1 MSAGEKLLD
10 TIEPLTGGAGDAIGA
25 AARALEARPADETE
39 AYPEA
44 FAASLVGRSPRMQQL
59 LSMMGR
65 IAATDNSVLITGSTG
80 TGKELV
86 ARAIHGWSRRAAAPF
101 VDINC
106 SAIPDTLVEAE
117 LFGHQRGTFTNAHET
132 RRGLLEEASGG
143 TIFLDEVDALSLPAQ
158 AKLLRVLQE
167 RQLRRVG
174 GRVNIPISV
183 RIISATNRDIK
194 RAVAEGAFR
203 SDLFFRLGVIP
214 LHVPELRERGGEDIK
229 LLVNHFLR
237 RALRH
242 GARRR
247 KFSAEAMRALLS
259 YHWPGNVRELENAV
273 EYALAI
279 GEADEIG
286 VDDLPPDVVQGK
298 PEGDALLHT
307 LKECW
312 RYGASLAEIERL
324 YILSVLERC
333 EGNQARAATVLGIDR
348 RTLYRKLKDYGALTP
363 TRNAF

>member
-1 MSAGEKLLD
+1 MSTGEKFLD
-10 TIEPLTGGAGDAIGA
+10 TFEQPDGGAGDVIRA
-25 AARALEARPADETE
+25 AEQALITPPAENK
-39 AYPEA
+39 AYRGTVN
-44 FAASLVGRSPRMQQL
+44 ASLIGRSPRMQQL
-59 LSMMGR
+59 FSLMGR
-65 IAATDNSVLITGSTG
+65 IAATDSSVLITGATG

-86 ARAIHGWSRRAAAPF
+86 AHAIHNSSPRAAAPF
-101 VDINC
+101 TDINC

-117 LFGHQRGTFTNAHET
+117 LFGHQRGTFTDAHET
-132 RRGLLEEASGG
+132 RRGLFEGASGG

-167 RQLRRVG
+167 RQLRRIG

-183 RIISATNRDIK
+183 RVISATNRDIK

-203 SDLFFRLGVIP
+203 SDLFFRLSVIP

-229 LLVNHFLR
+229 LLVNHFLCR
-237 RALRH
+237 SQQRDS
-242 GARRR
+242 RRR

-279 GEADEIG
+279 SEADEIG
-286 VDDLPPDVVQGK
+286 VGDLPPDVLGEK
-298 PEGDALLHT
+298 PEDDALPRA

-312 RYGASLAEIERL
+312 QSGATLAEIERL

-333 EGNQARAATVLGIDR
+333 EGNQAKAASLLDIDR
-348 RTLYRKLKDYGALTP
+348 RTLYRKLKDYGAFAAP
-363 TRNAF
+363 TRNSF

>member
-1 MSAGEKLLD
+1 MSAGEKFLD
-10 TIEPLTGGAGDAIGA
+10 KFAPPEGDTGDALRA
-25 AARALEARPADETE
+25 AERALKTPPGENE
-39 AYPEA
+39 AYRVGA
-44 FAASLVGRSPRMQQL
+44 NASLIGRSPRMQQL
-59 LSMMGR
+59 LSLMAR
-65 IAATDNSVLITGSTG
+65 IAATDSSVLITGSTG

-86 ARAIHGWSRRAAAPF
+86 ARAIHNWSRRASAPF
-101 VDINC
+101 IDINC

-117 LFGHQRGTFTNAHET
+117 LFGHQRGTFTDAHET
-132 RRGLLEEASGG
+132 RRGLFEGASGG
-143 TIFLDEVDALSLPAQ
+143 TIFLDEVDALALPAQ

-167 RQLRRVG
+167 RHLRRIG

-183 RIISATNRDIK
+183 RVISATNRDIK

-203 SDLFFRLGVIP
+203 SDLFFRLSVIP

-237 RALRH
+237 RAQRDD
-242 GARRR
+242 ARRR

-286 VDDLPPDVVQGK
+286 VGDLPPDVLREEPG
-298 PEGDALLHT
+298 GDTIPRA

-312 RYGASLAEIERL
+312 QGGATLAEIERL

-333 EGNQARAATVLGIDR
+333 EGNQAKAASLLDIDR
-348 RTLYRKLKDYGALTP
+348 RTLYRKLKDYGAFAAP
-363 TRNAF
+363 PRNTF